1 MCIRDRAQDILTID
15 SVSALGAIKLSALD
29 GVDGIAV
36 QPNGIDAETLINFGT
51 DASGDVIILTLV
63 GVTDPALVNISVV

>member
-1 MCIRDRAQDILTID
+1 MALDR
-15 SVSALGAIKLSALD
+15 LGLGD

-36 QPNGIDAETLINFGT
+36 QFDGIDAETLINFGT
-51 DASGDVIILTLV
+51 DANGDVITLTLI